1 MTNDE
6 IRRRWEQESLLLL
19 ERSPEA
25 HRRIAA
31 RLEDGDA
38 AAEEAAE
45 IATLMEAGLAHKALP
60 EGRRQAA
67 LIVWQELK
75 SKASPAHARQ
85 AEELVAN
92 LAHDPWAIVYLKKLF
107 KILASQQGW
116 RQLLDSAYLSEP

>member
-1 MTNDE
+1 MTGSE

-31 RLEDGDA
+31 RLEGGDVA
-38 AAEEAAE
+38 GEEAAE
-45 IATLMEAGLAHKALP
+45 IEALMETGLAGKALP

-67 LIVWQELK
+67 LNIWQELQ

-85 AEELVAN
+85 VEELMAN

-107 KILASQQGW
+107 KVLAGQQGW
-116 RQLLDSAYLSEP
+116 GHLLDSSYLSEP